1 MHREVPICLRRLQLP
16 TRIQKIKAQFLNS
29 PVPRCQIRGGSSS
42 LTTRA
47 RTELGFRE
55 AGVGGFHPP
64 SCYKFMCTRERFSST
79 DQMIECDL
87 YMRKSLKGGG
97 KIYPPL
103 TPETPTQSE
112 RGLTCMLCPKP
123 KRTTKRASGLSPPAR
138 TVHIVWTTCNR
149 LYYCTF

>member
-16 TRIQKIKAQFLNS
+16 TRIQKTKAQFLNS
-29 PVPRCQIRGGSSS
+29 PVPRCQIRGGS

-47 RTELGFRE
+47 RTELGVGE
-55 AGVGGFHPP
+55 SGVGGFHPP

-97 KIYPPL
+97 KIYRPPDSRN
-103 TPETPTQSE
+103 PNSRRSGPQ
-112 RGLTCMLCPKP
+112 
-123 KRTTKRASGLSPPAR
+123 ASGLLRELCILFGQHVTDSITAHFER
-138 TVHIVWTTCNR
+138 GVTIRFACI
-149 LYYCTF
+149 

>member
-16 TRIQKIKAQFLNS
+16 TRIQKTKAQFLNS
-29 PVPRCQIRGGSSS
+29 PVPRCQIRGGS

-47 RTELGFRE
+47 RTELGVGE
-55 AGVGGFHPP
+55 SGVGGFHPP

-97 KIYPPL
+97 KIYPPPDSRNPNSVRAWIDL
-103 TPETPTQSE
+103 HAMPKNQAHTEA
-112 RGLTCMLCPKP
+112 GLRPQPSCENC
-123 KRTTKRASGLSPPAR
+123 A
-138 TVHIVWTTCNR
+138 
-149 LYYCTF
+149 YCLDNM